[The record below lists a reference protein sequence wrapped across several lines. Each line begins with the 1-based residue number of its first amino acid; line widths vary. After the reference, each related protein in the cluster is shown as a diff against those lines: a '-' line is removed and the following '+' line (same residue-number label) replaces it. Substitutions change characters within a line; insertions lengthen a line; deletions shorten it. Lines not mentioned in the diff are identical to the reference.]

1 MISKAFLFAITL
13 LQSESSSSF
22 PYYMEDFSGGKTINF
37 PQSYTKSMKNGKTFI
52 GESFVH
58 CEQERKKEREFLLKF
73 KLAF

>member
-1 MISKAFLFAITL
+1 M
-13 LQSESSSSF
+13 Q
-22 PYYMEDFSGGKTINF
+22 DFSGRKTINF